1 MKIQK
6 SKLFLILGSF
16 GIIFFLTFGVFANS
30 LDQNSANLF
39 SLNNKQFFSSTIE
52 ESFSSL
58 DITPFIQKTEDGS
71 ANYKLIVTDK
81 HDSQLNSSYSYKL
94 KFSSEDNLVGGIF
107 NSEFNLNAGESK
119 EFSLMVVSRNMG
131 EGLFNVQLIG
141 EDSNSSVFGKII
153 YLFEGQLSGDSFFEG
168 KGYILSGNESIGY
181 PLELSL
187 LKNQKG
193 LVGKALIDGEHYLID
208 GDSFS
213 EEINF
218 KLVRFGSEEEL
229 GSFSG
234 RLIEL
239 GNLKI
244 IKGIFVFKDSL
255 WEVSLSGINED
266 VFPED
271 YEIEIKL

>member
-1 MKIQK
+1 
-6 SKLFLILGSF
+6 
-16 GIIFFLTFGVFANS
+16 
-30 LDQNSANLF
+30 
-39 SLNNKQFFSSTIE
+39 
-52 ESFSSL
+52 
-58 DITPFIQKTEDGS
+58 
-71 ANYKLIVTDK
+71 
-81 HDSQLNSSYSYKL
+81 
-94 KFSSEDNLVGGIF
+94 
-107 NSEFNLNAGESK
+107 
-119 EFSLMVVSRNMG
+119 
-131 EGLFNVQLIG
+131 
-141 EDSNSSVFGKII
+141 
-153 YLFEGQLSGDSFFEG
+153 
-168 KGYILSGNESIGY
+168 
-181 PLELSL
+181 